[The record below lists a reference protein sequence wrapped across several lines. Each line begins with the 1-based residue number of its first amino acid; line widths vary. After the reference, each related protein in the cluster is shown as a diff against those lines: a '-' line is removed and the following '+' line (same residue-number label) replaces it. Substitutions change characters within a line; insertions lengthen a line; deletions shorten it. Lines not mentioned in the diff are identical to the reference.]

1 MLIYLASR
9 YSRYPEMQQ
18 VRADLEA
25 VGHTVTSRWIE
36 GNHRIDGNGLSEDAK
51 QGERT
56 RFAVE
61 DLDDLLKAECIVSFT
76 ELPKSAVMRGGRHE
90 ELGIGIGTKKKC
102 VVIGPRENVFHCL
115 PIIEWYPD
123 YQAFA
128 RVFLNRSLQLVCDCG
143 FEYSISKDE
152 NPAKIASHKV
162 CICGQTMKEVAA

>member
-18 VRADLEA
+18 VQADLEA

-36 GNHRIDGNGLSEDAK
+36 GNHRMDYDGVS
-51 QGERT
+51 
-56 RFAVE
+56 E
-61 DLDDLLKAECIVSFT
+61 DLDDLLKAECIISFT
-76 ELPKSAVMRGGRHE
+76 ELPRSAAMRGGRHV

-143 FEYSISKDE
+143 FEYSISKDK
-152 NPAKIASHKV
+152 NPAEIASHKV